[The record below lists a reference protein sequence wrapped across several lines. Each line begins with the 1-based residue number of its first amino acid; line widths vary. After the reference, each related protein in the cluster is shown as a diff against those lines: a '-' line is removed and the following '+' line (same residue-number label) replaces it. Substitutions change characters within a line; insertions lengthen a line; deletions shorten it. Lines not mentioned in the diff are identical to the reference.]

1 MVRLWPKKRAQKN
14 NNTTDLAGY
23 LVTVLD
29 PTGTTSE
36 AYRALRTNLIY
47 AAVDTP
53 PKVILLTGPGH
64 KVGKSTTCAN
74 LGVVLAQ
81 AGKKTLIIDC
91 DLRKPDVHRIFGVRN
106 VLGWV
111 NVVHGEHNL
120 SEVWMEALPELKVV
134 PVGPIPPNPA
144 ELLGSVR
151 FAELLNEAR
160 QLFDYVLI
168 DSPPT
173 ESVSDPTIIAA
184 QADAVVLVLDSQV
197 TRKVSLRRAV
207 HGLEAVGANILGTVM
222 NNAEDTRV
230 GSYYYG

>member
-1 MVRLWPKKRAQKN
+1 VVRLWPKKRAQKN
-14 NNTTDLAGY
+14 NNTRDLAGY

-64 KVGKSTTCAN
+64 KEGKSTTCAN

-106 VLGWV
+106 ISGWV
-111 NVVHGEHNL
+111 NVLHGEHNL
-120 SEVWMEALPELKVV
+120 SEVWVEALPELKVV

-144 ELLGSVR
+144 ELLGSGR

-173 ESVSDPTIIAA
+173 ESVSDPMIIAA
-184 QADAVVLVLDSQV
+184 QADAVLLVLDSQV

-207 HGLEAVGANILGTVM
+207 RGLEAVGANILGTVM
-222 NNAEDTRV
+222 NNVEETRA
-230 GSYYYG
+230 GSYPYG